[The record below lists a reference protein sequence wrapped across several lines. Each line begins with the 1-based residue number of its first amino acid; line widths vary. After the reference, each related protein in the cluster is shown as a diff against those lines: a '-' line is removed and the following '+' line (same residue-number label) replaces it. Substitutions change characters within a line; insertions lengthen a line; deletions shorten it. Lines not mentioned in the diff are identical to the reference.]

1 MAGIKE
7 LQQKLE
13 SDKAFAESLQKASD
27 VKDMLQKIKDAGF
40 DVKPEE
46 LVNTV
51 ENGKEGELDDEQL
64 EAVAGG
70 ASKFWKDFW
79 GGFKYGIV
87 DPVGGIKDVYNA
99 LK

>member
-7 LQQKLE
+7 LQQKIE
-13 SDKAFAESLQKASD
+13 SDKAFAESLQKSSD
-27 VKDMLQKIKDAGF
+27 AKDLLQKIKDAGF

-51 ENGKEGELDDEQL
+51 ENGKEGELNDEQL

-79 GGFKYGIV
+79 NGFKYGMV
-87 DPVGGIKDVYNA
+87 DPVNAVKDVYNT

>member
-1 MAGIKE
+1 
-7 LQQKLE
+7 
-13 SDKAFAESLQKASD
+13 
-27 VKDMLQKIKDAGF
+27 MLQKIKDAGF

-51 ENGKEGELDDEQL
+51 GGKEGELNDEQL

-70 ASKFWKDFW
+70 SFWGDFW
-79 GGFKYGIV
+79 TGFKYGIV
-87 DPVGGIKDVYNA
+87 DPIGAMKEVIDT